1 MQVPWF
7 SPRISLI
14 EMAPH
19 PAPRSGCPGR
29 LALPCLSPQTD
40 RAIDGF
46 PEGASQAFQTTM
58 PMAGSAV
65 ET

>member
-1 MQVPWF
+1 MQVLRF

-14 EMAPH
+14 KM
-19 PAPRSGCPGR
+19 APRSGCPGR

-40 RAIDGF
+40 RAVDGF

-58 PMAGSAV
+58 LFPMANSAA